1 MLVSVI
7 VPAYNAAATI
17 AQTLQSVCEQSCDT
31 WQAVV
36 VNDGSTD
43 ATNAIARAFAA
54 RDPRVTVV
62 DQPNKGEAAA
72 RNTGVRAALHPWLLF
87 LDSDDWIAPRHLEL
101 MTGRLNADASLDAV
115 LCGYARVAGDGALV
129 IDPYR
134 PPGGD
139 LFPILARRAAFPV
152 HACVV
157 RRTLVEDVGLFD
169 PSLRTSAD
177 WDLWQRVARAGATF
191 AVLDDVLAFYR
202 MSPRGRSLE
211 AVQLFKDGMR
221 ILRRGQ
227 MADPRVSRPRPAHAH
242 GTGERLHT
250 QQFYLLTWC
259 AGLLLGQH
267 HDPWYLFTLATKD
280 TFPALFAPAIAQC
293 LFESVPLSNCQP
305 PAAWTRLAPVLAPAI
320 ARFLGE
326 LERHSGSPGLA
337 QAVSEALRTRV
348 AALEVEPP
356 QVRS

>member
-1 MLVSVI
+1 MHVSVI
-7 VPAYNAAATI
+7 VPAFNAAATI
-17 AQTLQSVCEQSCDT
+17 AQTLQSVCDQSCGT

-36 VNDGSTD
+36 VNDGSGDGTG
-43 ATNAIARAFAA
+43 AIARSFAA
-54 RDPRVTVV
+54 RDARITVV
-62 DQPNKGEAAA
+62 DQRNKGEAAA
-72 RNTGVRAALHPWLLF
+72 RNSGIRAALHPWLLF

-101 MTGRLNADASLDAV
+101 MTGRLHAAASLDAV
-115 LCGYARVAGDGALV
+115 VCGYARVAGDGALV

-169 PSLRTSAD
+169 PSLQTSAD

-227 MADPRVSRPRPAHAH
+227 MADPRVPRPHPAHAH
-242 GTGERLHT
+242 GTAERLHT

-267 HDPWYLFTLATKD
+267 HDPWHLFTLATKD
-280 TFPALFAPAIAQC
+280 TFPALYAPAIAQC
-293 LFESVPLSNCQP
+293 LFEAVPLATCQT
-305 PAAWTRLAPVLAPAI
+305 PAAWTSLAPVLAPAI
-320 ARFLGE
+320 SRFLAD
-326 LERHSGSPGLA
+326 LERHAASPGLA
-337 QAVSEALRTRV
+337 HAVGQALSARV
-348 AALEVEPP
+348 AALEVQQPRVP
-356 QVRS
+356 S